1 MSLKNIFYIVFN
13 TLPTI
18 CKHFSTTAKLTWF
31 AYQNSDS
38 IEKLKNAS
46 TKDEKIN
53 AAIELAKK
61 VFEFKKQNPADFDE
75 LCELISE
82 LANIYESDEGVRK
95 SISALM

>member
-1 MSLKNIFYIVFN
+1 MSLKNIFYIVFS

-18 CKHFSTTAKLTWF
+18 YKHFSTTAKLTWF

-61 VFEFKKQNPADFDE
+61 VLEFKKENPAEFNEAFDALGE
-75 LCELISE
+75 IILKI
-82 LANIYESDEGVRK
+82 ESDKDFRK
-95 SISALM
+95 SILG

>member
-61 VFEFKKQNPADFDE
+61 VLEFKKQNPAEFNEAFDVFGE
-75 LCELISE
+75 IILKI
-82 LANIYESDEGVRK
+82 ESDKDFRK
-95 SISALM
+95 SILG

>member
-38 IEKLKNAS
+38 IEKLKTQAQ
-46 TKDEKIN
+46 KM
-53 AAIELAKK
+53 KK
-61 VFEFKKQNPADFDE
+61 
-75 LCELISE
+75 
-82 LANIYESDEGVRK
+82 
-95 SISALM
+95 